1 MHHAWLGGMHRK
13 REAGVWYCGPTMR
26 PLTRPARLIA
36 PKQLEL
42 DQAYCTK
49 TESEESDL
57 AAMFLRHT
65 LGLQILSRQIRNFKM
80 AHYVLCS
87 SQFLGQHGKRNT
99 LQYSQL
105 CTQLSLD
112 EVARFHY
119 LKIAMSDLYETTRC
133 NGN

>member
-1 MHHAWLGGMHRK
+1 
-13 REAGVWYCGPTMR
+13 MR

-42 DQAYCTK
+42 DQAYCTN

-80 AHYVLCS
+80 VHYV
-87 SQFLGQHGKRNT
+87 GGT
-99 LQYSQL
+99 LFQPVSRATREAEHPSVLTTLYPA
-105 CTQLSLD
+105 
-112 EVARFHY
+112 VA
-119 LKIAMSDLYETTRC
+119 
-133 NGN
+133 